1 MGQLP
6 ERNKHLIEGGTQC
19 LLHLGN
25 RRRQTPKPID
35 MSWWSRKAEPT
46 AEELAAQQAEK
57 NARTLQGLQD
67 QYEDKMEVAANY
79 GKEVHRLGVESGKF
93 PPKSPHRVPL
103 EKQQKA
109 AFAMMK
115 EFQRDADLLW
125 SKIQA
130 LRRVTSNVQSMHTN
144 IELHNRYKESN
155 EVSTKIAGGME
166 VDEVTDT
173 MDAAHEHLN
182 VHNEISQ
189 ALAGRTMGGVV
200 DEDDEAAEMAQFM
213 EGYEATGAADV
224 VSAQANPGSVTVEQR
239 EAEQLSDYE
248 ATVLRT
254 LATLSTT
261 GKQPAAVSRSGK

>member
-1 MGQLP
+1 
-6 ERNKHLIEGGTQC
+6 
-19 LLHLGN
+19 
-25 RRRQTPKPID
+25 
-35 MSWWSRKAEPT
+35 MSWWSRKAEPS
-46 AEELAAQQAEK
+46 ADELAAQQAEK

-67 QYEDKMEVAANY
+67 QYDDKMEVASNY
-79 GKEVHRLGVESGKF
+79 AKEVHRLGAEAGKF
-93 PPKSPHRVPL
+93 PAKSPNRVPL

-155 EVSTKIAGGME
+155 EVSAKIAGGME

-182 VHNEISQ
+182 VHNEISE

-200 DEDDEAAEMAQFM
+200 DEDDEAAEMAQFL
-213 EGYEATGAADV
+213 EGYAGEDV
-224 VSAQANPGSVTVEQR
+224 ASVQANPTVVVQDRRR
-239 EAEQLSDYE
+239 EEDDLSKYE
-248 ATVLRT
+248 ADVLRT
-254 LATLSTT
+254 LSTLSAT
-261 GKQPAAVSRSGK
+261 GQGKVPAAAVSRSGK